1 MKLLLATIILFIS
14 SLANPHSGGLDSYG
28 CHNNRKQG
36 SYHCHQDDNK
46 GESYSSKSEMLDLAG
61 KSTEKETEAD
71 NSKKKN

>member
-14 SLANPHSGGLDSYG
+14 SLAYPHGGGLDSYG

-36 SYHCHQDDNK
+36 DNK
-46 GESYSSKSEMLDLAG
+46 GESYSSKSEMLNLAG